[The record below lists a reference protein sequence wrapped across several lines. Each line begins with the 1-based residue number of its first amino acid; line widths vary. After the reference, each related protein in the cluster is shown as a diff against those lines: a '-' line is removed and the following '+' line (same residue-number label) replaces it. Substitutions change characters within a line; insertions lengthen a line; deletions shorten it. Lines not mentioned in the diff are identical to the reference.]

1 MSSEVV
7 SLTQDTKKEEKW
19 TERRASEHLVS
30 LWRTRCVL
38 KDLQEKAALTALEE
52 PDLRKPKPD
61 IPHPKLSVLLRVA
74 FGKDLSILAG
84 LIMVAVCQVLCVFVS
99 FVSLSLYLDDLT
111 TPTYEGKA
119 AKLNES
125 YIVGIFVSGLLY
137 SVLLFAKTL
146 LVDLGGDRLSA
157 RLRETAMHCIGMRP
171 ITWFDMRAS
180 PSIID
185 CLGTHISVVVDSFY
199 KSLMYCLS
207 SCANVVCGFIGLATF
222 VPSILGVSL
231 ALMPLMAAGLYVY
244 TLARA
249 PLMFEY
255 EKHQRLADAQ
265 ASQFVTSIRPI
276 RATGTDLAAISTFKS
291 TIQKISFQL
300 TKVAVADATFNML
313 TVLLSVSCVSILLY
327 HQGTLVEDR
336 KLTTGGVIC
345 CLAFTVYTLVYLSEL
360 VAHALKLLPGFKAWE
375 PVADVLN
382 LNAMFIPEVSPAA
395 LTKIGTIVKRD
406 DDVDYLYE
414 GIPANFETVGKG
426 AICFQKVSFMYP
438 SRPGYPVL
446 RSFLMDIPPGKVVG
460 LMGQRGGGKSTLA
473 SLLLRHYTPDTG
485 SITIDGVDIQDY
497 DLSYTRQVGYIN
509 SEPMIF
515 NGTVKENI
523 AYGLVLGPKGGDDI
537 TDGEIIQAA
546 KFADAHRFIM
556 KLPQSYDTEI
566 GESASVRLSAAQ
578 CQRLAI
584 ARLFARNPSVCVLD
598 DPLANMDEHAIKPI
612 RTALRRLMQFPVR
625 RTGIVIS
632 HQAKDFEF
640 VDIVASLEGGVLV
653 EYGTPEELY
662 RREGSA
668 YSHLLGKLGM
678 YKKSEV
684 VPIMSGTSTPKAGG
698 TATPS
703 TVEPLFEVNEQ
714 SIFKHPVAGGRLN
727 QVHPTHMI

>member
-1 MSSEVV
+1 
-7 SLTQDTKKEEKW
+7 
-19 TERRASEHLVS
+19 
-30 LWRTRCVL
+30 
-38 KDLQEKAALTALEE
+38 
-52 PDLRKPKPD
+52 
-61 IPHPKLSVLLRVA
+61 
-74 FGKDLSILAG
+74 
-84 LIMVAVCQVLCVFVS
+84 
-99 FVSLSLYLDDLT
+99 
-111 TPTYEGKA
+111 
-119 AKLNES
+119 
-125 YIVGIFVSGLLY
+125 
-137 SVLLFAKTL
+137 
-146 LVDLGGDRLSA
+146 
-157 RLRETAMHCIGMRP
+157 
-171 ITWFDMRAS
+171 
-180 PSIID
+180 
-185 CLGTHISVVVDSFY
+185 
-199 KSLMYCLS
+199 
-207 SCANVVCGFIGLATF
+207 
-222 VPSILGVSL
+222 
-231 ALMPLMAAGLYVY
+231 
-244 TLARA
+244 
-249 PLMFEY
+249 
-255 EKHQRLADAQ
+255 
-265 ASQFVTSIRPI
+265 
-276 RATGTDLAAISTFKS
+276 
-291 TIQKISFQL
+291 
-300 TKVAVADATFNML
+300 
-313 TVLLSVSCVSILLY
+313 
-327 HQGTLVEDR
+327 
-336 KLTTGGVIC
+336 
-345 CLAFTVYTLVYLSEL
+345 
-360 VAHALKLLPGFKAWE
+360 
-375 PVADVLN
+375 
-382 LNAMFIPEVSPAA
+382 
-395 LTKIGTIVKRD
+395 
-406 DDVDYLYE
+406 
-414 GIPANFETVGKG
+414 
-426 AICFQKVSFMYP
+426 MYP